1 MRLSSAQIFNQSI
14 SSVLQKQTATSKILE
29 QLSSGKKVNTAGDDP
44 VAAIG
49 IDNLN
54 QKNALADQFIKNID
68 YATNRLAVTE
78 SKLGNAEDLTASIR
92 DQVLRA
98 INGTLSE
105 SERQMVADE
114 MKGSLEELLSIAN
127 SKDESGN
134 YMFSG
139 FNTDKEPFAFDN
151 STPPQIVYRGDS
163 GVSSSLVQ
171 TGVALGT
178 NIPGD
183 SAFMK
188 APNGLGDYSVNYLAN
203 QQGDFSVKTAKV
215 VDDSTYIADTYT
227 FNFSDNG
234 SGGTNLQVLDSA
246 NNPVANVANFDAT
259 TPISVNGIEVKID
272 GKPSAGDS
280 FTMEPQA
287 EVSIFN
293 TISNAL
299 ALIQDPNS
307 ANTPQGKAQL
317 AQILNNI
324 DSGVNQISS
333 ARSVAGN
340 SLKMTE
346 SYKAS
351 HTEEKVVNTS
361 ALSLLEDLDYAAA
374 ITEFE
379 KQQLALNAVS
389 SVFSKV
395 GSVSL
400 FDFI

>member
-203 QQGDFSVKTAKV
+203 QQGDFSVKTAKI

>member
-14 SSVLQKQTATSKILE
+14 TSVLQKQTATSKILE

-44 VAAIG
+44 VAALG

-54 QKNALADQFIKNID
+54 QRNALVDQFMKNID

-78 SKLGNAEDLTASIR
+78 SKLGSAENLASSIR
-92 DQVLRA
+92 EQVMRA
-98 INGTLSE
+98 VNGTLAD
-105 SERQMVADE
+105 SERQMIADE

-139 FNTDKEPFAFDN
+139 YSTDKEPFAFDN
-151 STPPQIVYRGDS
+151 STPPKIVYSGDS
-163 GVSSSLVQ
+163 GIRNSLVQ
-171 TGVALGT
+171 SGVALGT
-178 NIPGD
+178 NVPGD
-183 SAFMK
+183 TAFMK
-188 APNGLGDYSVNYLAN
+188 APNGLGDYSVNYLAS
-203 QQGDFSVKTAKV
+203 QQGEFSVKTAKIA
-215 VDDSTYIADTYT
+215 DPATYLADTYT

-246 NNPVANVANFDAT
+246 NNPVANIANFDAA
-259 TPISVNGIEVKID
+259 TPVSFNGIEVNIS

-280 FTMEPQA
+280 FTMEPQS
-287 EVSIFN
+287 EVSIFD
-293 TISNAL
+293 TISRAI
-299 ALIQDPNS
+299 ALIEDPNS
-307 ANTPQGKAQL
+307 ANTPQGRSQL
-317 AQILNNI
+317 AQILNDI

-340 SLKMTE
+340 NLKAVE
-346 SYKAS
+346 SYKDT
-351 HTEEKVVNTS
+351 HIEEQVLNTS
-361 ALSLLEDLDYAAA
+361 ALSRLEDLDYASA

>member
-14 SSVLQKQTATSKILE
+14 TSVLQKQTATSKILE

-44 VAAIG
+44 VAALG

-54 QKNALADQFIKNID
+54 QRNALVDQFMKNID

-78 SKLGNAEDLTASIR
+78 SKLGSAENLASSIR
-92 DQVLRA
+92 EQVMRA
-98 INGTLSE
+98 VNGTLAD
-105 SERQMVADE
+105 SERQMIADE

-139 FNTDKEPFAFDN
+139 YSTDKEPFAFDN
-151 STPPQIVYRGDS
+151 STPPQIVYSGDS
-163 GVSSSLVQ
+163 GIRNSLVQ
-171 TGVALGT
+171 SGVALGT
-178 NIPGD
+178 NVPGD
-183 SAFMK
+183 TAFMK
-188 APNGLGDYSVNYLAN
+188 APNGLGDYSVNYLAS
-203 QQGDFSVKTAKV
+203 QQGEFSVKTAKIA
-215 VDDSTYIADTYT
+215 DPATYLADTYT

-246 NNPVANVANFDAT
+246 NNPVANIANFDAA
-259 TPISVNGIEVKID
+259 TPVSFNGIEVNIS

-280 FTMEPQA
+280 FTMEPQS
-287 EVSIFN
+287 EVSIFD
-293 TISNAL
+293 TISRAI
-299 ALIQDPNS
+299 ALIEDPNS
-307 ANTPQGKAQL
+307 ANTPQGRSQL
-317 AQILNNI
+317 AQILNDI

-340 SLKMTE
+340 NLKAVE
-346 SYKAS
+346 SYKDT
-351 HTEEKVVNTS
+351 HIEEQVLNTS
-361 ALSLLEDLDYAAA
+361 ALSLLEDLDYASA
-374 ITEFE
+374 ITEFA

-400 FDFI
+400 FDYI

>member
-14 SSVLQKQTATSKILE
+14 TSVLQKQTATSKILE

-44 VAAIG
+44 VAALG

-54 QKNALADQFIKNID
+54 QRNALVDQFMKNID

-78 SKLGNAEDLTASIR
+78 SKLGSAENLASSIR
-92 DQVLRA
+92 EQVMRA
-98 INGTLSE
+98 VNGTLAD
-105 SERQMVADE
+105 SERQMIADE

-139 FNTDKEPFAFDN
+139 YSTDKEPFAFDN
-151 STPPQIVYRGDS
+151 STPPKIVYSGDS
-163 GVSSSLVQ
+163 GIRNSLVQ
-171 TGVALGT
+171 SGVALGT
-178 NIPGD
+178 NVPGD
-183 SAFMK
+183 TAFMK
-188 APNGLGDYSVNYLAN
+188 APNGLGDYSVNYLAS
-203 QQGDFSVKTAKV
+203 QQGEFSVKTAKIA
-215 VDDSTYIADTYT
+215 DPATYLADTYT

-246 NNPVANVANFDAT
+246 NNPVANIANFDAA
-259 TPISVNGIEVKID
+259 TPVSFNGIEVNIS

-280 FTMEPQA
+280 FTMEPQS
-287 EVSIFN
+287 EVSIFD
-293 TISNAL
+293 TISRAI
-299 ALIQDPNS
+299 ALIEDPNS
-307 ANTPQGKAQL
+307 ANTPQGRSQL
-317 AQILNNI
+317 AQILNDI

-340 SLKMTE
+340 NLKAVE
-346 SYKAS
+346 SYKDT
-351 HTEEKVVNTS
+351 HIEEQVLNTS
-361 ALSLLEDLDYAAA
+361 ALSLLEDLDYASA
-374 ITEFE
+374 ITEFA

-400 FDFI
+400 FDYI

>member
-14 SSVLQKQTATSKILE
+14 TSVLQKQTATSKILE

-44 VAAIG
+44 VAALG

-54 QKNALADQFIKNID
+54 QRNALVDQFMKNID

-78 SKLGNAEDLTASIR
+78 SKLGSAENLASSIR
-92 DQVLRA
+92 EQVMRA
-98 INGTLSE
+98 VNGTLAD
-105 SERQMVADE
+105 SERQMIADE

-139 FNTDKEPFAFDN
+139 YSTDKEPFAFDN
-151 STPPQIVYRGDS
+151 SIPPKIVYSGDS
-163 GVSSSLVQ
+163 GIRNSLVQ
-171 TGVALGT
+171 SGVALGT
-178 NIPGD
+178 NVPGD

-188 APNGLGDYSVNYLAN
+188 APNGLGDYSVNYLAS
-203 QQGDFSVKTAKV
+203 QQGEFSVKTAKIA
-215 VDDSTYIADTYT
+215 DASTYLADTYT
-227 FNFSDNG
+227 FNFIDNG
-234 SGGTNLQVLDSA
+234 LGGTNLQVLDSA
-246 NNPVANVANFDAT
+246 NNPVANVTNFDAT
-259 TPISVNGIEVKID
+259 TPVSFNGIEVKVS

-280 FTMEPQA
+280 FTMEPQS
-287 EVSIFN
+287 EVSIFD
-293 TISNAL
+293 TISRAI
-299 ALIQDPNS
+299 ALIEDPNS
-307 ANTPQGKAQL
+307 ANTPQGRSQL
-317 AQILNNI
+317 AQILNDI

-340 SLKMTE
+340 NLKAVE
-346 SYKAS
+346 SYKDT
-351 HTEEKVVNTS
+351 HIEEQVLNTS
-361 ALSLLEDLDYAAA
+361 ALSRLEDLDYASA
-374 ITEFE
+374 ITEFA